1 MQTFLDK
8 YSLAEAKLE
17 RTGQGGC
24 GGGGGGG
31 DGTGRVWGGGPGRGG
46 TESCPYFRKLSHKSK
61 NIGNG

>member
-31 DGTGRVWGGGPGRGG
+31 GRDRKSVGRGA
-46 TESCPYFRKLSHKSK
+46 R
-61 NIGNG
+61 